1 LHHQNDKA
9 LEIMRVIF
17 DKIKINR
24 ITFESSSELVQV
36 DCVISQGNA
45 LVNSILDLNHSD
57 LNRLI
62 NRMNQ
67 LNIDIDYSECFE
79 VVTLPQGNNLFT
91 LNVSEFAQEAELIDL
106 YFDHVVAQKIA

>member
-1 LHHQNDKA
+1 
-9 LEIMRVIF
+9 MRVIF

-36 DCVISQGNA
+36 ESVVFQGNA
-45 LVNSILDLNHSD
+45 IINSTLQLNHSD

-67 LNIDIDYSECFE
+67 LELNVDFSECFD
-79 VVTLPQGNNLFT
+79 VVSLPEGQDLYT
-91 LNVSEFAQEAELIDL
+91 LNIDEHADEAELIDL
-106 YFDHVVAQKIA
+106 YFDHPITQKIA